1 MNLMAVAGSYS
12 VLSSFKQIKD
22 SLDLATK
29 IYGLREGQSVVSYL
43 NSKYVRKKLSHNVK
57 NDKICF
63 LIMYYVHIFPSTFK
77 DR

>member
-22 SLDLATK
+22 SLDLAMK

-57 NDKICF
+57 NHTICF
-63 LIMYYVHIFPSTFK
+63 LIVYYVHIFPSIFK